1 MTQKLAKKRSL
12 RGLYAA
18 SGLVLLA
25 AAFPYFS
32 DVSSGE
38 KIAAKNPALNSV
50 YSEPET
56 GTGYDRGVDP
66 LRSLVLDAASNQGK
80 MLKIEKKL
88 TLKRG
93 DTLMETLIDANV
105 PRRQAYFAIEALS
118 DTFNPRKIRAGQK
131 ILITLEK
138 PIFTGK
144 TGYKLANI
152 LMPMD
157 FGEEIYVNRV
167 AEEEFTSGKTLIQTK
182 SLKMYAEGTIEDS
195 LYLAALAEGV
205 PLGVVSEVIRLFS
218 FDVDFQREIWSGDQF
233 KVYYERRL
241 TPDGQAENTGKVLAA
256 TLVLRGKPLTFYR
269 FVDLSGKVDYYT
281 AEGKSARKMLMKTP
295 VDGARL
301 SSRYGSRKHP
311 ILGYTRMHKGVDFA
325 ALSGTPIMAAGDGV
339 IERASRWGSFGN
351 YVRIKHNG
359 TYKTAYAHLSG
370 YAKGVRSGVRVKQG
384 QIIGYVGATGGATGP
399 HLHYEIFKDGGQI
412 NPLNLKM
419 PKGDSLKSADLQIL
433 GQQIY
438 GLDAETGLIRAFF
451 TGKGSQVGEN
461 EVQAIGD

>member
-1 MTQKLAKKRSL
+1 M
-12 RGLYAA
+12 
-18 SGLVLLA
+18 
-25 AAFPYFS
+25 
-32 DVSSGE
+32 D
-38 KIAAKNPALNSV
+38 SV
-50 YSEPET
+50 WGAREF
-56 GTGYDRGVDP
+56 GGGYDRGIDP
-66 LRSLVLDAASNQGK
+66 LRSLVLEAASNPGK
-80 MLKIEKKL
+80 ILKYEKKL

-93 DTLMETLIDANV
+93 DTLMETLIAAGI
-105 PRRQAYFAIEALS
+105 PRREAYFAIEALAK
-118 DTFNPRKIRAGQK
+118 TFNPRKIRTGQEVV
-131 ILITLEK
+131 LTLEK
-138 PIFTGK
+138 PGFYGK
-144 TGYKLANI
+144 IETRLSKI
-152 LMPMD
+152 SMPMD
-157 FGEEIYVNRV
+157 FGEEIFVDRLG
-167 AEEEFTSGKTLIQTK
+167 AQEFTSGKTLIPTK

-195 LYLAALAEGV
+195 LYLSALSEGV

-269 FVDLSGKVDYYT
+269 FEMPDGRVDYFT

-325 ALSGTPIMAAGDGV
+325 ANTGTPIMAAGDGV

-399 HLHYEIFKDGGQI
+399 HLHYEIFKDGALI
-412 NPLNLKM
+412 NPLYLKM
-419 PKGDSLKSADLQIL
+419 PKGESLKSADMKIL
-433 GQQIY
+433 EQQIY
-438 GLDAETGLIRAFF
+438 GFDAETGLIRAFF
-451 TGKGSQVGEN
+451 TLEPN
-461 EVQAIGD
+461 ETQRSEAIAIGD